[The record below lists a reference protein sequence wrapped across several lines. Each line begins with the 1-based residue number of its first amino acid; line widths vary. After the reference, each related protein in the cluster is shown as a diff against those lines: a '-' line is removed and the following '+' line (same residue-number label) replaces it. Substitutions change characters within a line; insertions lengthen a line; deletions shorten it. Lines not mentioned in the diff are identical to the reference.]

1 MSQGDTEESLPS
13 AVPAW
18 GMAIDLGAGLTSG
31 VIQAGL
37 LNPWD
42 RALYLS
48 VKDSTAFLSKANWNA
63 PYHGFSQAVV
73 GRAIAGETVQRGVP
87 GHLS

>member
-1 MSQGDTEESLPS
+1 MDQEEADGLRSD
-13 AVPAW
+13 PALSSSVV
-18 GMAIDLGAGLTSG
+18 IDISAGLSSG

-48 VKDSTAFLSKANWNA
+48 VKDSTAFLSRANWNA

-73 GRAIAGETVQRGVP
+73 GRAISGALLVHGR
-87 GHLS
+87 